1 MFYALGIDI
10 GTSFTAA
17 AVVHIDAEGE
27 VRAETLPLGT
37 RGPTVP
43 SVIFLGD
50 DGRVLV
56 GEAAERRAA
65 SHPLRLVREFKRR
78 IGDAI
83 PLVVEELSVSAED
96 IFATVARWVVDR
108 AEEREGTHPA
118 IVCISHPA
126 NWGSYK
132 TELVREALA
141 GVGLADVVLVSE
153 PEAAAL
159 HYAAR
164 ERVDAGSS
172 IAVYDLGGGTFDI
185 AVLRK
190 AAADVFEVVG
200 APAGIDRL
208 GGADF
213 DEAVFRHVTAGL
225 GEEYAA
231 LDTTD
236 PAVLVALG
244 RLRRECIEAKEN
256 LSFDSQTSIPV
267 LLPGLS
273 TQVRL
278 VRDEFEELI
287 ERPVRHT
294 VAFLSR
300 TLADAHIETSSLS
313 SIVLIGGSSRI
324 PLISELLSAE
334 FDLPIAV
341 DADPKAAISLGAAA
355 AAASAFAARGATVVD
370 DAAPAEVA
378 SVVARAA
385 VAAPIAVGSVSL
397 AERSDAVAG
406 SSGRGPSHPH
416 FASKRPAVEAVPT
429 LEPVA
434 VVGRRSPLSRTSVR
448 ITIAAAAAGVV
459 VVLAGTAPNTSFET
473 LASAADALSPM
484 SAIERTVDAVTGSP
498 KTATGEAAAGETE
511 SDVPGSGAGASDD
524 DTPWF
529 APKSTD
535 AKKPASSKSG
545 SSDAPSGGS
554 QPGGSQ
560 PGTSGSP
567 AGTPSTAAPAGTTP
581 ATTAPAV
588 NSETPV
594 TPVDPTPVD
603 PTPVDPTPVDPTPVD
618 PTPVDPTP
626 VDPTPVD
633 PTPVDPTPVDPT
645 PVDPTP
651 DPEPVA
657 DPPADSEPEPAPA
670 PESTGDTGTPDA
682 TLLAEPAVPAP
693 DPSEQGGE

>member
-1 MFYALGIDI
+1 MLYALGIDI

-17 AVVHIDAEGE
+17 AVVQIDAESE
-27 VRAETLPLGT
+27 ARAETLPLGT

-43 SVIFLGD
+43 SVIFLGG

-83 PLVVEELSVSAED
+83 PLVVEELSVSPED

-126 NWGSYK
+126 NWGSYR

-190 AAADVFEVVG
+190 VAADVFEVVG
-200 APAGIDRL
+200 TPAGIDRL

-213 DEAVFRHVTAGL
+213 DEAVFRHVSAGL
-225 GEEYAA
+225 GEAYTA

-244 RLRRECIEAKEN
+244 RMRRECIEAKEN

-273 TQVRL
+273 SQVRL

-294 VAFLSR
+294 VAFLRR
-300 TLADAHIETSSLS
+300 TLVDAHIEPSSLS

-324 PLISELLSAE
+324 PLITELLSAE
-334 FDLPIAV
+334 FDLPIAI

-355 AAASAFAARGATVVD
+355 AAASAFASRTAAPVD
-370 DAAPAEVA
+370 DTAPAEA
-378 SVVARAA
+378 AHVVAALA
-385 VAAPIAVGSVSL
+385 VAAPSTVGSASI
-397 AERSDAVAG
+397 ADHTDAVAG
-406 SSGRGPSHPH
+406 SSRRGPSHPH
-416 FASKRPAVEAVPT
+416 FGSKRRAVETAPALEPAVAI
-429 LEPVA
+429 A
-434 VVGRRSPLSRTSVR
+434 RRSPLSRTSVR
-448 ITIAAAAAGVV
+448 VTIAAAAAGVV
-459 VVLAGTAPNTSFET
+459 VVLAGTAPTTSFET
-473 LASAADALSPM
+473 LATAADVLSPM

-498 KTATGEAAAGETE
+498 KTADGGPAADESEA
-511 SDVPGSGAGASDD
+511 PGAGAGASDD

-529 APKSTD
+529 APKSTE
-535 AKKPASSKSG
+535 AKKPASPKSG
-545 SSDAPSGGS
+545 SSDTPSGS
-554 QPGGSQ
+554 SE

-567 AGTPSTAAPAGTTP
+567 ADTPSTAAPTGTTP

-588 NSETPV
+588 NSQNPV

-618 PTPVDPTP
+618 PAPVDPTPVDPAPVDPTP
-626 VDPTPVD
+626 VDPTPID
-633 PTPVDPTPVDPT
+633 PTPVDPTPIDPT
-645 PVDPTP
+645 
-651 DPEPVA
+651 PEPVA
-657 DPPADSEPEPAPA
+657 DPAPAPS
-670 PESTGDTGTPDA
+670 PESTGDAGTPDA
-682 TLLAEPAVPAP
+682 TLLAEQVPPTP
-693 DPSEQGGE
+693 DPTEQGGE

>member
-17 AVVHIDAEGE
+17 AVVHTGTEGE

-50 DGRVLV
+50 DGHVLV

-65 SHPLRLVREFKRR
+65 THPLRLVREFKRR

-108 AEEREGTHPA
+108 AEEREGTHPD

-132 TELVREALA
+132 TGLVREALA

-172 IAVYDLGGGTFDI
+172 IAVYDLGGGTFDV

-190 AAADVFEVVG
+190 TAADSFEVVG

-225 GEEYAA
+225 GDAYTS
-231 LDTTD
+231 LDITD
-236 PAVLVALG
+236 PAVLVAIG
-244 RLRRECIEAKEN
+244 RLRRECTEAKEN
-256 LSFDSQTSIPV
+256 LSFDSQTCIPV

-273 TQVRL
+273 SQVRL

-287 ERPVRHT
+287 ERPVHHT
-294 VAFLSR
+294 VGFLRRSLEEAR
-300 TLADAHIETSSLS
+300 VEASSLT

-324 PLISELLSAE
+324 PLITELLSAE

-355 AAASAFAARGATVVD
+355 AAASALAARSSTPADTETE
-370 DAAPAEVA
+370 AAITPVLAPSA
-378 SVVARAA
+378 GTARASS
-385 VAAPIAVGSVSL
+385 APTGD
-397 AERSDAVAG
+397 RSDAVTG
-406 SSGRGPSHPH
+406 SAGRGPAHPH
-416 FASKRPAVEAVPT
+416 FASKRAAA
-429 LEPVA
+429 PVA
-434 VVGRRSPLSRTSVR
+434 VETEADETAARRSPLSRTSVR
-448 ITIAAAAAGVV
+448 VILAAAAAGVV
-459 VVLAGTAPNTSFET
+459 VVLAGTAPNTSLET

-484 SAIERTVDAVTGSP
+484 SAIERTVDAVMGSP
-498 KTATGEAAAGETE
+498 EATGGETASGESSGE
-511 SDVPGSGAGASDD
+511 SDVPGAGAGASDD

-529 APKSTD
+529 APKTSD
-535 AKKPASSKSG
+535 PKKPAASKQGTPDSPAAQN
-545 SSDAPSGGS
+545 APAG
-554 QPGGSQ
+554 
-560 PGTSGSP
+560 PGTP
-567 AGTPSTAAPAGTTP
+567 AGTPGTTP
-581 ATTAPAV
+581 ATSAPAV

-594 TPVDPTPVD
+594 TPVTPVDTAPVDPTPVDPAPVDPTPVD

-618 PTPVDPTP
+618 PTPVDP
-626 VDPTPVD
+626 
-633 PTPVDPTPVDPT
+633 
-645 PVDPTP
+645 
-651 DPEPVA
+651 
-657 DPPADSEPEPAPA
+657 EPEPAVDPPSDPA
-670 PESTGDTGTPDA
+670 PSSEPAPDSTGETATPEA

-693 DPSEQGGE
+693 DPAEQGGE

>member
-1 MFYALGIDI
+1 MLYALGIDI

-17 AVVHIDAEGE
+17 AVVHTGVEGE

-50 DGRVLV
+50 DGLVLV
-56 GEAAERRAA
+56 GEAAERRA
-65 SHPLRLVREFKRR
+65 STHPLRLVREFKRR

-132 TELVREALA
+132 TGLVREALA

-190 AAADVFEVVG
+190 TAADAFEVVG

-225 GEEYAA
+225 GKAYTS
-231 LDTTD
+231 LDTAD
-236 PAVLVALG
+236 PAVLVAIG
-244 RLRRECIEAKEN
+244 RLRRECTEAKEN

-273 TQVRL
+273 SQVRL

-287 ERPVRHT
+287 ERPVHHT
-294 VAFLSR
+294 VTFLQRS
-300 TLADAHIETSSLS
+300 LADAHVEASSLT

-324 PLISELLSAE
+324 PLIAELLSAE

-341 DADPKAAISLGAAA
+341 DADPKAAISLGAAS
-355 AAASAFAARGATVVD
+355 AAASALAART
-370 DAAPAEVA
+370 APPLEHTEPAL
-378 SVVARAA
+378 A
-385 VAAPIAVGSVSL
+385 VAAVPSADATLIGSAFV
-397 AERSDAVAG
+397 ADRPDAVAG
-406 SSGRGPSHPH
+406 FSGRGPSHPH
-416 FASKRPAVEAVPT
+416 F
-429 LEPVA
+429 
-434 VVGRRSPLSRTSVR
+434 
-448 ITIAAAAAGVV
+448 
-459 VVLAGTAPNTSFET
+459 
-473 LASAADALSPM
+473 
-484 SAIERTVDAVTGSP
+484 
-498 KTATGEAAAGETE
+498 
-511 SDVPGSGAGASDD
+511 
-524 DTPWF
+524 
-529 APKSTD
+529 
-535 AKKPASSKSG
+535 G
-545 SSDAPSGGS
+545 SSRALV
-554 QPGGSQ
+554 
-560 PGTSGSP
+560 SP
-567 AGTPSTAAPAGTTP
+567 AL
-581 ATTAPAV
+581 
-588 NSETPV
+588 E
-594 TPVDPTPVD
+594 
-603 PTPVDPTPVDPTPVD
+603 
-618 PTPVDPTP
+618 
-626 VDPTPVD
+626 
-633 PTPVDPTPVDPT
+633 
-645 PVDPTP
+645 
-651 DPEPVA
+651 A
-657 DPPADSEPEPAPA
+657 DPAD
-670 PESTGDTGTPDA
+670 
-682 TLLAEPAVPAP
+682 
-693 DPSEQGGE
+693 